1 MNKNIYLI
9 LWLVQCLLGFLITLS
24 FVVLAIGGYDVKQY
38 ISTFVIGVIFL
49 VMGIVGIVKWKKNK

>member
-9 LWLVQCLLGFLITLS
+9 LWLIQCLLGFLIALS
-24 FVVLAIGGYDVKQY
+24 FVALAIGGYDVKQY
-38 ISTFVIGVIFL
+38 ISTFVIGIIFL

>member
-24 FVVLAIGGYDVKQY
+24 FVVLAIGGYDVREY
-38 ISTFVIGVIFL
+38 ISTFVIGIIFL
-49 VMGIVGIVKWKKNK
+49 VMGVVGIIKWRRNK